1 MIASLPMGVANLADF
16 VAVTVGRPGRV
27 EEVRGGTVVA
37 SAVPVAN
44 GYLNAAFRTDGAV
57 PAEEFLDRVRA
68 VFADVGSA
76 YVVWAEST
84 DDELLAASA
93 TAGGVADGTDTPA
106 MTVTGHVLRPPG
118 LDVRPIDGAA
128 DRETFVRLCE
138 DGYGMAGLAWML
150 DSQGCLDAPGTIWAI
165 ASADGVDLS
174 VACGFDDGS
183 TGGIYYVATPPEHR
197 GRGAASAVTAW
208 LTNRLLDHGAAQV
221 TLQASEAGRPVYERL
236 GFATPGTFRRHTFA
250 RPG

>member
-1 MIASLPMGVANLADF
+1 MGVTNLADF
-16 VAVTVGRPGRV
+16 VAVTVGRAGRIEAV
-27 EEVRGGTVVA
+27 PGGTVVA

-44 GYLNAAFRTDGAV
+44 GYLNAAFRTDAAV
-57 PAEEFLDRVRA
+57 PADAFLDGVRA
-68 VFADVGSA
+68 VFAEVDLP

-84 DDELLAASA
+84 DGELLAAA
-93 TAGGVADGTDTPA
+93 GTAGGVADATVTPA
-106 MTVTGHVLRPPG
+106 MVVTEPVPRQPRM
-118 LDVRPIDGAA
+118 DVRPVGGAA
-128 DRETFVRLCE
+128 DRGAFVRLCE

-150 DSQGCLDAPGTIWAI
+150 DSQGCLDAPGTTWAI
-165 ASADGVDLS
+165 ASEDGVDRS

-208 LTNRLLDHGAAQV
+208 LTNRLLDGGATQV
-221 TLQASEAGRPVYERL
+221 TLQASDAGRPVYERL
-236 GFATPGTFRRHTFA
+236 GFATPGTFLRHTFT